1 MDKLN
6 VLYTTDSKFFP
17 NMLTSIYS
25 LLENNKDIY
34 INIHIIESNITKE
47 QRLLLDS
54 LIEIYNNCNLN
65 IYNIKDLQYYIDLF
79 NIPKWRN
86 TDIANARLFASKF
99 INEDKVLYLD
109 SDTLIVNSLK
119 DILNVNT
126 NAPISAVKEIYVPDH
141 LKNYLTTYYNS
152 GVLYLNYETWN
163 KEDYLQKLYNT
174 LNNIKTELIFPDQD
188 LLNLTVNENINTLDM
203 SYNILTYIY
212 LYNKYSFSRNKFFTN
227 NENYYKEDKIYDSL
241 NNPRILHMLE
251 YFYTKPWNK
260 NNIHPFNDI
269 YKEYR
274 TIWDKEFKQEENNN
288 ILAQIRLLSYIN
300 MLMKCILSEEMN
312 NNIKTKIKTILK
324 P

>member
-34 INIHIIESNITKE
+34 INIHIIESNLTKE
-47 QRLLLDS
+47 QKTLLDT
-54 LIEIYNNCNLN
+54 LLDLYNNCNLN
-65 IYNIKDLQYYIDLF
+65 IYNIKYMQKYIDLF
-79 NIPKWRN
+79 NLPKWRN
-86 TDIANARLFASKF
+86 TDIANARLFASEF

-126 NAPISAVKEIYVPDH
+126 NAPISAVKEIYVPNH
-141 LKNYLTTYYNS
+141 LKDYLNCYYNS
-152 GVLYLNYETWN
+152 GVLYFNYETWN
-163 KEDYLQKLYNT
+163 KDNYLQKLYNT

-188 LLNLTVNENINTLDM
+188 LLNLTINKNINTLDM

-212 LYNKYSFSRNKFFTN
+212 LYNKYSFSRNKFFKN
-227 NENYYKEDKIYDSL
+227 NENYYKEDEIYDSL
-241 NNPRILHMLE
+241 NNPHILHMLE

-260 NNIHPFNDI
+260 NKIHPFNDI

-288 ILAQIRLLSYIN
+288 ILAQIKLLSYIN
-300 MLMKCILSEEMN
+300 MLMKCTLSDKMN
-312 NNIKTKIKTILK
+312 ESIKSKVKTILK